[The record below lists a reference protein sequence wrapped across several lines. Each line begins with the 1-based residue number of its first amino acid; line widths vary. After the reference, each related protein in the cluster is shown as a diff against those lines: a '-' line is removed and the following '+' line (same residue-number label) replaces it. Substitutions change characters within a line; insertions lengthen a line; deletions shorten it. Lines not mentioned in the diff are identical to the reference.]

1 MTKIVF
7 VSEGLIT
14 KQDLE
19 VRKIPQM
26 LDEFK
31 PYGIEYAFTEDLGAL
46 NGAGGNMREANLRLE
61 KEGPGWVEH
70 TTQFLESIQDADII
84 IMHYSGAG
92 RQFFEAARKLKLL
105 CVMRSG
111 VENVDMAAA
120 EAHGVT
126 VCASPGR
133 AAEPVADF
141 AVTLM
146 LALMRR
152 LPSND
157 MGGKGAWRDSVMG
170 LEGMMK
176 NSTVGLLGFG
186 AIAQKVA
193 LRLKGFGCTLI
204 TYDPWTCPDTAKGM
218 GVDTVD
224 AVEELFRRA
233 DFLSVHAR
241 LTQENYGMVNERL
254 LNMMKPTAYLINTA
268 RAGLIDEE
276 ALVKAL
282 ENHTI
287 AGAGIDVF
295 SDEPLPDGHPF
306 LKLGNII
313 ATPHVAGNGGDFIL
327 RSIESP
333 INEIRHYFRGEPY
346 SYQMNE
352 SKDLA

>member
-19 VRKIPQM
+19 VRGIPQM
-26 LDEFK
+26 FDEFK
-31 PYGIEYAFTEDLGAL
+31 EYGVEYAFTEDLGAL
-46 NGAGGNMREANLRLE
+46 NKAGGNMREANLRLE
-61 KEGPGWVEH
+61 KEGPDWVEH
-70 TTQFLESIQDADII
+70 TPQFLESIRDADII
-84 IMHYSGAG
+84 IMHYSGAD
-92 RQFFEAARKLKLL
+92 RRFFEAAQRLKLL

-111 VENVDMAAA
+111 VENVDMKAAK
-120 EAHGVT
+120 EHGVT

-152 LPSND
+152 LPRND
-157 MGGKGAWRDSVMG
+157 MGGKGEWKDSVMG

-176 NSTVGLLGFG
+176 NSTVSLLGFG
-186 AIAQKVA
+186 AIARKVA
-193 LRLKGFGCTLI
+193 QRLQGFGCSII
-204 TYDPWTCPDTAKGM
+204 TYDPWADPETAKKMDVEIVG
-218 GVDTVD
+218 TI
-224 AVEELFRRA
+224 EELFQRA

-241 LTQENYGMVNERL
+241 LTAENHGMINERL
-254 LNMMKPTAYLINTA
+254 LTLMKPTAYLVNTA

-276 ALVKAL
+276 ALIKAL
-282 ENHTI
+282 EEHVI

-306 LKLGNII
+306 LKLDNII

-333 INEIRHYFRGEPY
+333 LNEIRHYFKEEPY
-346 SYQMNE
+346 SYKMN
-352 SKDLA
+352 